1 MFNINL
7 PSIISLLDKNC
18 EIFYPIE
25 KAQDE
30 VWKRKGSMYAKQVG
44 IRERKCIMKRRPRA
58 NTLGA
63 SGNSASI
70 PKYTIGVVSQLLGLP
85 PQVLRRYEE
94 AGLLEP
100 ARQAGKN
107 RLYSDQD
114 IATLEEIAEL
124 SEQGV
129 NAVGIRHIIQIRKR
143 VIVLQQEVRE
153 VREALSRSEEARQR
167 IEMIHQEVNVD
178 SQPEH

>member
-1 MFNINL
+1 M
-7 PSIISLLDKNC
+7 
-18 EIFYPIE
+18 
-25 KAQDE
+25 
-30 VWKRKGSMYAKQVG
+30 
-44 IRERKCIMKRRPRA
+44 MKRRTGA
-58 NTLGA
+58 NTPRM
-63 SGNSASI
+63 SGDRESM
-70 PKYTIGVVSQLLGLP
+70 PKYSIGVVSQLLGLP

-114 IATLEEIAEL
+114 IAVLEEIAEL

-129 NAVGIRHIIQIRKR
+129 NAVGIRHIIRIRR
-143 VIVLQQEVRE
+143 DIIMLQQEVRE

-167 IEMIHQEVNVD
+167 FEIIHQEVNVD
-178 SQPEH
+178 SQTEH

>member
-1 MFNINL
+1 
-7 PSIISLLDKNC
+7 
-18 EIFYPIE
+18 
-25 KAQDE
+25 
-30 VWKRKGSMYAKQVG
+30 MY
-44 IRERKCIMKRRPRA
+44 MKRQNKFAARKISE
-58 NTLGA
+58 NNA
-63 SGNSASI
+63 SM

-114 IATLEEIAEL
+114 VAILEEIAEL

-129 NAVGIRHIIQIRKR
+129 NAVGIRHIIQIRR
-143 VIVLQQEVRE
+143 HIVVLQQEVQE
-153 VREALSRSEEARQR
+153 AREAQFRAEEERRQLEKAHKESEDRSLDTHR
-167 IEMIHQEVNVD
+167 
-178 SQPEH
+178 